1 MSINLTLQSFDKG
14 IDDVRN
20 GADRLNT
27 DKARID
33 QVVRG
38 FLQSGWTG
46 VAAESFMDAWDEWKT
61 AADDVHQA
69 LTSMGELLLVTRDDF
84 IQQDD
89 ASQQRSD
96 ATAARILIGWADVG
110 RGQLHAGAG

>member
-20 GADRLNT
+20 GADRLNA
-27 DKARID
+27 DNSRID
-33 QVVRG
+33 RAVRG

-46 VAAESFMDAWDEWKT
+46 VAAESFVDAWDEWKT
-61 AADDVHQA
+61 AADEVHEA
-69 LTSMGELLLVTRDDF
+69 LTSMGELLVVTRDDF
-84 IQQDD
+84 IRQDD

-96 ATAARILIGWADVG
+96 AAAARILDRLG
-110 RGQLHAGAG
+110 

>member
-1 MSINLTLQSFDKG
+1 MSINLTLRSFDRG

-20 GADRLNT
+20 GADRLSR

-33 QVVRG
+33 ARVRG

-46 VAAESFMDAWDEWKT
+46 VAADSFVDAWDDWRA
-61 AADDVHQA
+61 AADEVHEA
-69 LTSMGELLLVTRDDF
+69 LSAMAELLVVTRDDF
-84 IQQDD
+84 LQQDD

-96 ATAARILIGWADVG
+96 AVAARIIDRLG
-110 RGQLHAGAG
+110 

>member
-1 MSINLTLQSFDKG
+1 MTINLTLRSFDRG

-20 GADRLNT
+20 GAGRLSE
-27 DKARID
+27 DKSRID
-33 QVVRG
+33 ARVRG

-46 VAAESFMDAWDEWKT
+46 VAADSFVEAWDDWKT
-61 AADDVHQA
+61 AADDVHEA
-69 LTSMGELLLVTRDDF
+69 LAAMGELLVVTRDDF

-96 ATAARILIGWADVG
+96 AVAARIVDRLG
-110 RGQLHAGAG
+110 